1 MQSSLTFTK
10 RLTIMQPTSNLSQV
24 RTFTIDLRGAPVE
37 VEARIEKAT
46 AEILRVTDAEGQALD
61 VSCDDL
67 DTIEA
72 AIFEETETEAYD
84 FTAGRNVRFRVRH
97 NGEHIVAIFNTG
109 GFLLPEHCPQYTE
122 TAEAF
127 LLDREYTAAIESDQP
142 RAAAL
147 AGYIHPQPQPHS
159 AGHGLRRA
167 A

>member
-1 MQSSLTFTK
+1 MKTLIGT
-10 RLTIMQPTSNLSQV
+10 N
-24 RTFTIDLRGAPVE
+24 TFTIDLRGAPAT

-46 AEILRVTDAEGQALD
+46 AEILRATDAEGLPFD

-72 AIFEETETEAYD
+72 AIFETTETEAFD
-84 FTAGRNVRFRVRH
+84 FSAGRNHRFTVRH

-109 GFLLPEHCPQYTE
+109 GFLLPEHCPQFTE

-127 LLDREYTAAIESDQP
+127 LLDRQYAEAVESDQP
-142 RAAAL
+142 HLATI
-147 AGYIHPQPQPHS
+147 AGYPARPIPSQQ
-159 AGHGLRRA
+159 GIGYRRA